1 MTRYRIPTT
10 DPRLGRCIDHDVRSL
25 RYLAPEAGPTAVSWE
40 RHIPILDQGQLG
52 SCTGNATV
60 GALGT
65 GPLWDALPVT
75 DDALLTEDLAVSIYS
90 AAEILDGG
98 AGLPSEDNGSSGLSV
113 AKVAKSRGYVS
124 GYVHATS
131 IAQAH
136 GALQQGPIMLGT
148 DWMSSFDSP
157 NAQGVVTYG
166 GTVRGGHEYLC
177 RGYDPTTDLWH
188 MDNSWGTSWGQ
199 AGSFYYDT
207 PTLTR
212 LLANGGDVT
221 ALVPLSQPAPVP
233 TPPSPTP
240 SGTSRTWA
248 DPMYVAGLDAW
259 AALRHVGSNAKAAAA
274 WKRGQASM
282 ARSTVVN
289 MTITAA
295 PGMDEHAIAAIAARR
310 LRGLAY

>member
-1 MTRYRIPTT
+1 MTRYRIPST
-10 DPRLGRCIDHDVRSL
+10 DPRLGRIIDHDPRSL
-25 RYLAPEAGPTAVSWE
+25 RYLAPDATPTAVSWE

-52 SCTGNATV
+52 SCTGNAET

-65 GPLWDALPVT
+65 GPNYAPFTAAFPNVT
-75 DDALLTEDLAVSIYS
+75 LDENLAVSIYS
-90 AAEILDGG
+90 AAEQLDGG

-113 AKVAKSRGYVS
+113 AKVAKARGYVS

-148 DWMSSFDSP
+148 DWMSGFDQP
-157 NAQGVVTYG
+157 NSQGVVTYS

-177 RGYDPTTDLWH
+177 RGYDPTTDLWQC
-188 MDNSWGTSWGQ
+188 DNSWGTAWGA
-199 AGSFYYDT
+199 AGSFYFDT

-233 TPPSPTP
+233 TPSPTP
-240 SGTSRTWA
+240 TARTFTAADLATLDTWA
-248 DPMYVAGLDAW
+248 
-259 AALRHVGSNAKAAAA
+259 AARHIGINGKAAAA
-274 WKRGQASM
+274 WKRGQQAASF
-282 ARSTVVN
+282 ARSMVIN
-289 MTITAA
+289 ISSD
-295 PGMDEHAIAAIAARR
+295 MDGHELANVIARR
-310 LRGLAY
+310 LGRLAH